1 MYIYIY
7 IDIDIIFFELPE
19 VDGLALT
26 WRCGSTCSLSESRSR
41 WPGSISIFDTLVLPS
56 DVNVG
61 LETPLMGNLWKIYG
75 KYGKIVYKPYE
86 YYSYISYIYH
96 KP

>member
-1 MYIYIY
+1 M
-7 IDIDIIFFELPE
+7 
-19 VDGLALT
+19 
-26 WRCGSTCSLSESRSR
+26 
-41 WPGSISIFDTLVLPS
+41 FDTLVLPS

-86 YYSYISYIYH
+86 YCSYISYIYN
-96 KP
+96 KPQLTYISTERYLEGPSLYVC